1 MISAHELRFVVV
13 AEDDEAAVRPYRD
26 VFGLKV
32 PMGQRF
38 RGRDGLQLTMFQ
50 PRQMSR
56 TGPRLRP

>member
-50 PRQMSR
+50 PR
-56 TGPRLRP
+56 